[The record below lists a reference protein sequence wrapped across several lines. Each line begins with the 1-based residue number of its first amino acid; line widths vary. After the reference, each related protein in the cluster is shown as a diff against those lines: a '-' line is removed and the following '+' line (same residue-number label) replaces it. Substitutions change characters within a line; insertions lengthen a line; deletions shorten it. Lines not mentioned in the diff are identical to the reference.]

1 MGRKKDQNPAAP
13 AASEEPQNP
22 EASEEPKVD
31 MGDPQEGDGEDEEGF
46 DEDETNEEETQP
58 MTEELDEEQAKREI
72 RKGKLLR
79 FHCVSD
85 CYWGTDRFRPGD
97 KVDFKG
103 EPPKNFPQHH
113 FERE

>member
-1 MGRKKDQNPAAP
+1 MGMKKNQNPAAP

-22 EASEEPKVD
+22 DPAEESQEGLDESQDGASE
-31 MGDPQEGDGEDEEGF
+31 GEEAL
-46 DEDETNEEETQP
+46 DEDEPNEEETQP
-58 MTEELDEEQAKREI
+58 MTEELDEEQAQREI

-79 FHCVSD
+79 FHCVTD

-103 EPPKNFPQHH
+103 EPPKNFPQQH